1 MFHHPTLCP
10 ANDSPFPYAPNGL
23 PQTQLPSSSV
33 LINLPR
39 ISPYFPHRTISF
51 PLCPPYPLH
60 SYVCFLN
67 MSFYETRYLQAL
79 HYPHELFV
87 ITHMAYELK
96 KCCCIINGYVST
108 NTVSLILL
116 QYLAKLEIF
125 FKYLFVMFRLCWVL
139 DAAHGPSCSAVCE
152 LLTRDQ
158 TRDPSTRDPSTRD
171 QTHVPCIARQTLNHW
186 TSLKYL
192 YVYLIFK

>member
-1 MFHHPTLCP
+1 MNASSSHPARGCYLCPECSTTPLCP

-125 FKYLFVMFRLCWVL
+125 F
-139 DAAHGPSCSAVCE
+139 
-152 LLTRDQ
+152 
-158 TRDPSTRDPSTRD
+158 
-171 QTHVPCIARQTLNHW
+171 
-186 TSLKYL
+186 
-192 YVYLIFK
+192 